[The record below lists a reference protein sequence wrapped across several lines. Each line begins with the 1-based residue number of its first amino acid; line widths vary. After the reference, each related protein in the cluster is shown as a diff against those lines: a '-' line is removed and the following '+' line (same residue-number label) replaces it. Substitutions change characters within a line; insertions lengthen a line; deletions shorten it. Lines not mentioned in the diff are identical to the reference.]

1 MWDTGQFDLVPASMP
16 LGHKAVIINPLTVP
30 PPSSSPSFLSR
41 ASVPHSSAFL
51 YLNLAFALSV
61 TLRSSSSSYWF
72 RPSLHLLCKICQRSR
87 PIDMLVGPYLVR
99 GFASVSAIYLFT
111 FVLQNMSTGGGDF
124 DETENT
130 IELSNC

>member
-1 MWDTGQFDLVPASMP
+1 MWDTGQFDLGPASMP

-30 PPSSSPSFLSR
+30 HPSSSPSFLSR

-61 TLRSSSSSYWF
+61 ALRSSSSSYWF

-87 PIDMLVGPYLVR
+87 PIYMLVGPYLVR
-99 GFASVSAIYLFT
+99 GVRFSLCHLFVYICFT
-111 FVLQNMSTGGGDF
+111 KYVNGGGAIL
-124 DETENT
+124 TKLR
-130 IELSNC
+130 IR